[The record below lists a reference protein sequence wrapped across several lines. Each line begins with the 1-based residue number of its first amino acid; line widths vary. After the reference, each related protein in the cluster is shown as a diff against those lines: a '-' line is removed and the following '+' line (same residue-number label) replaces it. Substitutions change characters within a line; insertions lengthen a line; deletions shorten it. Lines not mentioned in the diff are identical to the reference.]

1 MANEEEYEIDEEQ
14 RGLRHVGRGPLAE
27 KGTQA
32 PALVGE
38 LVSALNRMFPPADAE
53 PWDRTGLLMGDP
65 SAKIEGV
72 ACALDPT
79 VPAVRE
85 AAQLGANVLV
95 THHPAFLDAPDE
107 FKPLSAR
114 ACVPGSVVFEAARL
128 GVALANWHT
137 ALDVSAPAQSM
148 LPGMLRLK
156 PSAVLEPLA
165 RDESLGYGQIC
176 AVDASEGLTLGDL
189 SARCMAVFGRAP
201 RVWGGMDTSLSTVCT
216 WTGGAGDAASE
227 CVKRGID
234 VLVCGEVKYH
244 AALEASQQGLCIIE
258 LGHDVSELP
267 FARILAESC
276 ARVGVAREKIT
287 LLDQNDAWQHPETRR
302 V

>member
-27 KGTQA
+27 KGAQA

-53 PWDRTGLLMGDP
+53 SWDRTGLLVGDP
-65 SAKIEGV
+65 ATKIEGV

-79 VPAVRE
+79 VFAVRE
-85 AAQLGANVLV
+85 AANLGANVLV
-95 THHPAFLDAPDE
+95 THHPAFLDPPDS
-107 FKPLSAR
+107 FMPLSSH

-176 AVDASEGLTLGDL
+176 AIDASEGLTLGDL
-189 SARCMAVFGRAP
+189 SARCTAVFGRAP
-201 RVWGGMDTSLSTVCT
+201 RVWGAMDTALSTVCT

>member
-1 MANEEEYEIDEEQ
+1 M
-14 RGLRHVGRGPLAE
+14 
-27 KGTQA
+27 
-32 PALVGE
+32 GE

-53 PWDRTGLLMGDP
+53 PWDRTGLLVGDP

-79 VPAVRE
+79 VSAVRE

-107 FKPLSAR
+107 FMPLSAR
-114 ACVPGSVVFEAARL
+114 ACVPGSVVFEAACL

-176 AVDASEGLTLGDL
+176 AIDASEGLTLGDL

-201 RVWGGMDTSLSTVCT
+201 RVWGAMDTSLSTVCT

>member
-53 PWDRTGLLMGDP
+53 PWDRTGLLVGDP

-79 VPAVRE
+79 VSAVRE

-107 FKPLSAR
+107 FMPLSAR

-128 GVALANWHT
+128 GVALAN
-137 ALDVSAPAQSM
+137 
-148 LPGMLRLK
+148 
-156 PSAVLEPLA
+156 LA
-165 RDESLGYGQIC
+165 HG
-176 AVDASEGLTLGDL
+176 
-189 SARCMAVFGRAP
+189 ARCECACAIHA
-201 RVWGGMDTSLSTVCT
+201 
-216 WTGGAGDAASE
+216 TG
-227 CVKRGID
+227 
-234 VLVCGEVKYH
+234 H
-244 AALEASQQGLCIIE
+244 AALEA
-258 LGHDVSELP
+258 LG
-267 FARILAESC
+267 C
-276 ARVGVAREKIT
+276 A
-287 LLDQNDAWQHPETRR
+287 
-302 V
+302 

>member
-1 MANEEEYEIDEEQ
+1 MANEEEYEFDEEQ
-14 RGLRHVGRGPLAE
+14 RGLRHVGRGPLVE

-53 PWDRTGLLMGDP
+53 PWDRTGLLVGDP

-107 FKPLSAR
+107 FMPLSAR

-128 GVALANWHT
+128 GVALANWQ
-137 ALDVSAPAQSM
+137 DRKSV
-148 LPGMLRLK
+148 
-156 PSAVLEPLA
+156 V
-165 RDESLGYGQIC
+165 
-176 AVDASEGLTLGDL
+176 
-189 SARCMAVFGRAP
+189 
-201 RVWGGMDTSLSTVCT
+201 
-216 WTGGAGDAASE
+216 
-227 CVKRGID
+227 
-234 VLVCGEVKYH
+234 
-244 AALEASQQGLCIIE
+244 
-258 LGHDVSELP
+258 
-267 FARILAESC
+267 
-276 ARVGVAREKIT
+276 
-287 LLDQNDAWQHPETRR
+287 
-302 V
+302 

>member
-1 MANEEEYEIDEEQ
+1 
-14 RGLRHVGRGPLAE
+14 
-27 KGTQA
+27 
-32 PALVGE
+32 
-38 LVSALNRMFPPADAE
+38 
-53 PWDRTGLLMGDP
+53 
-65 SAKIEGV
+65 
-72 ACALDPT
+72 T
-79 VPAVRE
+79 VFAIRE

-107 FKPLSAR
+107 FMPLSAR

-176 AVDASEGLTLGDL
+176 AVEASEGLTLGDL
-189 SARCMAVFGRAP
+189 SARCMAVFGRPP
-201 RVWGGMDTSLSTVCT
+201 RVWGTMDTSLSTVCT